1 MTNGLPL
8 NVRVAFACAIFWGI
22 GYIAQRFEARSLV
35 YAPRWLQLLC
45 LVPRGDGCLS
55 PLPTAMQL
63 VAYVTPLLALGTGIW
78 LPEGLRLP
86 VFFVAF
92 AGGLV
97 VVSLLVY
104 VLE

>member
-8 NVRVAFACAIFWGI
+8 SVRVAFACAIFWGI
-22 GYIAQRFEARSLV
+22 GYIAQRFETRSLV
-35 YAPRWLQLLC
+35 HAPRWLQLLC
-45 LVPRGDGCLS
+45 LAPRRDGYLS

-63 VAYVTPLLALGTGIW
+63 VAYTSPLLALSMGIW

-92 AGGLV
+92 AGSLV

-104 VLE
+104 ILE